1 MVSNSS
7 AYYNLVISYDS
18 SVLSR
23 PLSSPLSLS
32 EFNTFGGYW
41 QGKKKKKKSHEKG
54 VKEP

>member
-1 MVSNSS
+1 MVSNTS
-7 AYYNLVISYDS
+7 AYYNLVVSYDS

-41 QGKKKKKKSHEKG
+41 QGWKKKKSHEKG